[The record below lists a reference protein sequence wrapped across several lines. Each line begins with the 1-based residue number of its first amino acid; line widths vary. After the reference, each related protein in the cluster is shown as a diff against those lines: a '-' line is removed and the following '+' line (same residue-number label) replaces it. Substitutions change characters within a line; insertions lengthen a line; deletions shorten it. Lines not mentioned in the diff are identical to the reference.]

1 MRKRRQER
9 VFGAIGGPGRSGGGG
24 ADLGPLDRERD
35 PITGESEQLYLLL
48 LKLPR
53 AHAPHMQHANQA
65 PINLERYARQRV
77 EALLANVAAHNL
89 IVVHVLYDNGTPL
102 GRNAAR
108 EALANWDAHLVLLLL
123 LQSDRGTHAKLL
135 LPPLLRQLPQ

>member
-1 MRKRRQER
+1 
-9 VFGAIGGPGRSGGGG
+9 
-24 ADLGPLDRERD
+24 
-35 PITGESEQLYLLL
+35 
-48 LKLPR
+48 
-53 AHAPHMQHANQA
+53 MQHANQA
-65 PINLERYARQRV
+65 PINLERYACQRV
-77 EALLANVAAHNL
+77 EALLADVAARIL
-89 IVVHVLYDNGTPL
+89 IVVDVLYDNGTPL

>member
-1 MRKRRQER
+1 MRERRQER
-9 VFGAIGGPGRSGGGG
+9 VFGAIGGLGRSGGGG
-24 ADLGPLDRERD
+24 ADLGSLDRERD

-77 EALLANVAAHNL
+77 EPLVADVAAHNL
-89 IVVHVLYDNGTPL
+89 IVVHVLYDHGTPL

-108 EALANWDAHLVLLLL
+108 EALANWDARLALLRL
-123 LQSDRGTHAKLL
+123 LQSERGTHAKF